1 MNVTSLELAKDRSRI
16 FKKYL
21 QTEIDVNANSEKLA
35 FLDRGIQNSPYEKE
49 IKNYPD
55 YLKQKPDGLKV
66 ISYIP
71 AANNPL
77 KVSPFPSLGEL
88 PQIYPQALNF
98 LHQDIKQ
105 ACVCI
110 GTFVGGKIQAQWLG
124 KNALTK
130 GEFWS
135 ATKIIPLLNIV
146 SQLNTKYPDCDIDNC
161 VVRDGYG
168 QKEDLYFYD
177 LAKNMI
183 SYTENIASS
192 NSLAAMFKRFDT
204 RTGLEQWLKQ
214 TTGNNDLTF
223 QGDYG
228 EIPYLSNPKIFD
240 LSKKQVLLTAA
251 ENSLQQNNSVSAYD
265 LTRLIA
271 MLGWHFH
278 IEQRSRMRGSQWS
291 SLESIVRAMGHDTA
305 RYADVAIKTLGMDG
319 LISAPVIISKLG
331 YGVSS
336 RRGTLE
342 TVYVALVRFVD
353 DRPKATGKPAKL
365 RTLAMTLRAEKPLDG
380 SSSGDRQAIEQ
391 DARVAAEVTE
401 ILRRLFAEE
410 FSKILA

>member
-1 MNVTSLELAKDRSRI
+1 MNLTSLELAKDRARI
-16 FKKYL
+16 FKNYL
-21 QTEIDVNANSEKLA
+21 QTEIDANANSEKLA
-35 FLDRGIQNSPYEKE
+35 FLDRGIQNSPYQKQ
-49 IKNYPD
+49 IQNYPD

-66 ISYIP
+66 ISDIP
-71 AANNPL
+71 VSNSAL
-77 KVSPFPSLGEL
+77 KLSPFPSLGEL
-88 PQIYPQALNF
+88 PQINPQALNF
-98 LHQDIKQ
+98 LHEDIKQ

-146 SQLNTKYPDCDIDNC
+146 SQLNTQYPDCDIENC

-168 QKEDLYFYD
+168 QKEDIYFYE
-177 LAKNMI
+177 LAKDMI

-204 RTGLEQWLKQ
+204 RTGIEQWLKQ

-223 QGDYG
+223 HSDYG
-228 EIPYLSNPKIFD
+228 EIPYLNNPKIFD
-240 LSKKQVLLTAA
+240 LSKKKVLLSAA
-251 ENSLQQNNSVSAYD
+251 ENSPQQNNSVSAYD
-265 LTRLIA
+265 LTRLIS

-278 IEQRSRMRGSQWS
+278 IEQRSRIRGAQWN
-291 SLESIVRAMGHDTA
+291 SLKTIIKAMGYDTA
-305 RYADVAIKTLGMDG
+305 RYADEAIKTLGLDRV
-319 LISAPVIISKLG
+319 ITSPVIISKLG

-336 RRGTLE
+336 IRGTLE

-365 RTLAMTLRAEKPLDG
+365 RTLALTLRAEKVLDG
-380 SSSGDRQAIEQ
+380 SSGGDRLAIEQ

-410 FSKILA
+410 FA